1 MMRVFLVDDE
11 PLAIQ
16 RLNRLLSET
25 NRVQIVGQ
33 ETDAQIALEKLNS
46 LDKNSLDALFLDVQM
61 PELNGFELL
70 AKLDWQPLVV
80 FATAYDQYALQA
92 FEVHSIDYLLKP
104 IEPEK
109 LERALG
115 KLERF
120 LATDQPAP
128 DLQAAIRQMAD
139 SWATAK
145 KDFPTRIASKLGEK
159 IRFVELA
166 QITHFYAEDKL
177 TFAATASGNFI
188 VDRTISELERELNPQ
203 KFVRIHRAT
212 LLNLDFVEEIN
223 SWFGGRLMVKIR
235 GGKRTQLTVARDR
248 VRDLKE
254 KLGF

>member
-11 PLAIQ
+11 PLSDSAFEPSFK
-16 RLNRLLSET
+16 RNKFG
-25 NRVQIVGQ
+25 VQIVGQ

-128 DLQAAIRQMAD
+128 DLQADD
-139 SWATAK
+139 SANGGFLGNERK
-145 KDFPTRIASKLGEK
+145 KIFQLESLPNSVKKSDSSNSRKSHIFMPK
-159 IRFVELA
+159 I
-166 QITHFYAEDKL
+166 
-177 TFAATASGNFI
+177 N
-188 VDRTISELERELNPQ
+188 
-203 KFVRIHRAT
+203 
-212 LLNLDFVEEIN
+212 
-223 SWFGGRLMVKIR
+223 
-235 GGKRTQLTVARDR
+235 
-248 VRDLKE
+248 
-254 KLGF
+254 